1 MARKINI
8 GNSNINI
15 MDKTDN
21 KPTKEEREKAE
32 RQYPGAAVNEADN
45 NADNKQLV
53 KERTCKLNNNPRNEG
68 KPV

>member
-1 MARKINI
+1 
-8 GNSNINI
+8 

-53 KERTCKLNNNPRNEG
+53 KERTCELNNNPRNEG